1 MNTKQSSDEAKQRAA
16 NYMSL
21 KGALES
27 KLTIITTDIAGLI
40 IAQASEGELKAS
52 ASASTIQEAQIKA
65 VGNLL
70 NLMAEAKGIEGVI
83 ICSQRS
89 KINMVMAKNTKANVY
104 IAKLLNTTTH
114 NVNKT
119 NG

>member
-1 MNTKQSSDEAKQRAA
+1 M
-16 NYMSL
+16 
-21 KGALES
+21 
-27 KLTIITTDIAGLI
+27 TIITKDIAGLI

-52 ASASTIQEAQIKA
+52 AHAPTIQEAQIKA

-83 ICSQRS
+83 ICSQRA
-89 KINMVMAKNTKANVY
+89 KINMVKAKNTKAETY
-104 IAKLLNTTTH
+104 IAKFLNNTTH

>member
-52 ASASTIQEAQIKA
+52 AHASTIQEAQIKA

-104 IAKLLNTTTH
+104 IAKLLNTH

>member
-1 MNTKQSSDEAKQRAA
+1 MNTNKTSDEAKQRAK

-27 KLTIITTDIAGLI
+27 KLTIITKDIAGLI

-52 ASASTIQEAQIKA
+52 ASAPTIKEAQIKA

-70 NLMAEAKGIEGVI
+70 NLMAEDKGIEGVI
-83 ICSQRS
+83 ICSQRA
-89 KINMVMAKNTKANVY
+89 KIDMVKAKNTKANVY
-104 IAKLLNTTTH
+104 IAKLLNNTTH
-114 NVNKT
+114 NVKT
-119 NG
+119 IN